1 MDQEVEGRKK
11 FYLSL
16 LVLLC
21 CSGVA
26 SAQGWYAGAGI
37 GQSRADNLG
46 ACSSSNGLSPGFSC
60 SGSGSSTG
68 WRLFAGYEINRNLA
82 VEGGYLDLGE
92 FHGSAE
98 NAPSLNPDSATSTA
112 HPSGFTL
119 DTFFTLPASEQ
130 FGFIARL
137 GVFAWSL
144 DATVSLTPC
153 CGVPKPPSTSGNAN
167 GVSVDFG
174 VGVKYDFD
182 KNLGVRAEF
191 QRFANIGNDVTGKSD
206 VSLISASL

>member
-119 DTFFTLPASEQ
+119 DT
-130 FGFIARL
+130 
-137 GVFAWSL
+137 
-144 DATVSLTPC
+144 TVSLTPC
-153 CGVPKPPSTSGNAN
+153 CGVPKPPSTSVNAN